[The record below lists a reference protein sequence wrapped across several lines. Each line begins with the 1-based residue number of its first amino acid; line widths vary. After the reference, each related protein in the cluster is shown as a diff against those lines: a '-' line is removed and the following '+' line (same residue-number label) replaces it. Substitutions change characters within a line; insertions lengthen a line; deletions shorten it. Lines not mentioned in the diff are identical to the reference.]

1 MDLINLRSSQIPT
14 RSSNSRRSSRGAD
27 EEPIGFRSTAILSAP
42 EKVIAFQGAT
52 KLHRLFANRRYFGLD
67 AQAFRAGAER
77 ALARLTAK
85 PSQAR
90 IDAHSLGE
98 DFRLDAAASSALQSE
113 LLMGGL
119 LRPDGAGGYL
129 PTRRFQQYALA
140 CVVAPLSRARA
151 KALIDRACEVAA
163 RINADAVRN
172 PFQIDMV
179 AVSGG
184 YMSRH
189 DQLSELSLW
198 LIVDPR
204 KEGQM
209 RRGAPSLS
217 KEDAYRMILEPINS
231 LSSFVVAQIV
241 ANRQAV
247 QRPFSVVFQASEP
260 ATDSP
265 VPPWERFRDWSAS
278 IARRLASR

>member
-1 MDLINLRSSQIPT
+1 MGAERGTVAGLARRPSSA
-14 RSSNSRRSSRGAD
+14 RLKR
-27 EEPIGFRSTAILSAP
+27 L
-42 EKVIAFQGAT
+42 IAFQGAT
-52 KLHRLFANRRYFGLD
+52 KLRRLVANRRYFGLD

-77 ALARLTAK
+77 ALARLSAT
-85 PSQAR
+85 PPEQAR

-98 DFRLDAAASSALQSE
+98 DFRLDPPGSSALQSE

-140 CVVAPLSRARA
+140 CVVAPLSRTRA
-151 KALIDRACEVAA
+151 KALIDRACGLAS
-163 RINADAVRN
+163 RINAEAVRN

-198 LIVDPR
+198 LIVAPR
-204 KEGQM
+204 KE
-209 RRGAPSLS
+209 
-217 KEDAYRMILEPINS
+217 
-231 LSSFVVAQIV
+231 
-241 ANRQAV
+241 
-247 QRPFSVVFQASEP
+247 
-260 ATDSP
+260 
-265 VPPWERFRDWSAS
+265 
-278 IARRLASR
+278 ARCAAAHLR